1 MERTSEYVHTLSSE
15 SRARYVAKVVE
26 SGLKSDPYA
35 IPKDMWLKELD
46 VVPCVQWSDMFIYCV
61 STPSPYTREEI
72 KVNITDISHHNNFC
86 FEKVMHFFPGMERH
100 DWR

>member
-26 SGLKSDPYA
+26 SGLKSDLYA
-35 IPKDMWLKELD
+35 ILKDMWLKELD
-46 VVPCVQWSDMFIYCV
+46 VVPSVQWSDMFICRV
-61 STPSPYTREEI
+61 STPSPYTQEEI
-72 KVNITDISHHNNFC
+72 KVNLTDIISHHNNFC
-86 FEKVMHFFPGMERH
+86 FEKVMHYFRMERH